1 MSAEVETCHS
11 TDHSPQLLQWLF
23 YAQMTEIVGDRANR
37 LKRSFGQVIPLESDV
52 TIHLMRTEI
61 ALKYEGPAL
70 VDGQMDVYQ
79 TSANMIAFTEF
90 MVIAVKETYGSA
102 AEAKAE
108 VAGFEHGS
116 FVTNLVFSVVGSAAT
131 IFTAMTP
138 EQLLEVVKGAFELWK
153 HLKGMPPARVE
164 QTGPSVVVTNNNGQI
179 YNVRTES
186 FSLVMNVKAA
196 EAADK
201 FINQALHIEGVDAL
215 RIGKTHEPLAT
226 VTTAESEYFVPVVP
240 TALVSDNVNRIVL
253 TVVSP
258 VFQDGNKW
266 RLSDGGPAFA
276 AAIRDG
282 DFLMKVDKG
291 IERFG
296 KGDVLEADV
305 RIVQSRT
312 GSKVTI
318 EREVIKVHRHM
329 SPHEQTSFL

>member
-1 MSAEVETCHS
+1 MKHPFFRPFATQRR
-11 TDHSPQLLQWLF
+11 SPMLPQTL
-23 YAQMTEIVGDRANR
+23 T
-37 LKRSFGQVIPLESDV
+37 KRVNPNV
-52 TIHLMRTEI
+52 TIRRMKTEI

-90 MVIAVKETYGSA
+90 MVAAVKETYGSA

-131 IFTAMTP
+131 IFTALTQ
-138 EQLLEVVKGAFELWK
+138 EQLLAVVKGAFALWK
-153 HLKGMPPARVE
+153 HLKGSPPAKVE
-164 QTGPSVVVTNNNGQI
+164 QSGPNVVVTNNNGQI
-179 YNVRTES
+179 FNVRTES

-201 FINQALHIEGVDAL
+201 FVNQALHVEGVDAL
-215 RIGKTHEPLAT
+215 RIGNAQEPVAT
-226 VTTAESEYFVPVVP
+226 VTASESDYFVPVAP
-240 TALVSDNVNRIVL
+240 TSLVSDNVNRIVL

-266 RLSDGGPAFA
+266 RFSDGGPAFA

-282 DFLMKVDKG
+282 DFLMQVDKG

-312 GSKVTI
+312 GAKVSI
-318 EREVIKVHRHM
+318 EREVMKVHRHVN
-329 SPHEQTSFL
+329 PHEQSSFL

>member
-1 MSAEVETCHS
+1 
-11 TDHSPQLLQWLF
+11 
-23 YAQMTEIVGDRANR
+23 
-37 LKRSFGQVIPLESDV
+37 
-52 TIHLMRTEI
+52 MRTEI

-79 TSANMIAFTEF
+79 TSSNMIAFTEF
-90 MVIAVKETYGSA
+90 MVAAVKETYGSA

-116 FVTNLVFSVVGSAAT
+116 FITNLVFSVVGSAAT
-131 IFTAMTP
+131 IFTALTP
-138 EQLLEVVKGAFELWK
+138 DQLLAVVKGAFDLWK
-153 HLKGMPPARVE
+153 HLKGTPPAKVE
-164 QTGPSVVVTNNNGQI
+164 QTGPNVVVTNNNGQI
-179 YNVRTES
+179 FNVRTES

-201 FINQALHIEGVDAL
+201 FVKQALHIEGVDAL
-215 RIGKTHEPLAT
+215 RIGNTQAPVAT
-226 VTTAESEYFVPVVP
+226 VTAAESDYFVPVAP
-240 TALVSDNVNRIVL
+240 TSLVSDNVNRIVL

-266 RLSDGGPAFA
+266 RFSDGGPSFA

-282 DFLMKVDKG
+282 DFLMQVDKG

-312 GSKVTI
+312 GAKVSI
-318 EREVIKVHRHM
+318 EREVVKVHRHLN
-329 SPHEQTSFL
+329 PHEQSTFL